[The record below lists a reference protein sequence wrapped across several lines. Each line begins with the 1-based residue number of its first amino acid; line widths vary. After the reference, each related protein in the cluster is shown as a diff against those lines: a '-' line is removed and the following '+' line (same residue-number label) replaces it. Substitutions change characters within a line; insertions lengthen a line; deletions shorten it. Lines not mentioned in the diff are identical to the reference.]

1 MNDLIRFDDG
11 SEKAD
16 LAPVEGFG
24 TTPRLVPPRPD
35 AALTALVTAMALA
48 VCIAVTATAMSFGR
62 MQSHAA
68 GPGMAER
75 SVAAAAQPLN
85 PRT

>member
-1 MNDLIRFDDG
+1 MDDLIRFDDRF
-11 SEKAD
+11 ENTDTA
-16 LAPVEGFG
+16 AAEGFG
-24 TTPRLVPPRPD
+24 TTPQLVPPRPD

-68 GPGMAER
+68 GPAAAER
-75 SVAAAAQPLN
+75 SVTAAAQPLN